1 MKIFNLRK
9 QKDNH
14 LKTDSY
20 PLNVTLFANKQ
31 DAIIPPPL
39 TFVNSEG
46 FCIDIVFV
54 FVILFEFFVI

>member
-9 QKDNH
+9 QTDNH

-20 PLNVTLFANKQ
+20 PLNVTLSTNKQ

-46 FCIDIVFV
+46 FCIDFMFV
-54 FVILFEFFVI
+54 VDILFEFFVI

>member
-31 DAIIPPPL
+31 DAIIPPPI
-39 TFVNSEG
+39 NI
-46 FCIDIVFV
+46 C
-54 FVILFEFFVI
+54 